1 MNLTAIQLLAPPE
14 KQESSQ
20 RLARLFSF
28 ACRNML
34 GVREAHIGLDR
45 LGLGLAAPGG
55 LAEDI
60 AIVLDSLVNAFLGG
74 KPHLDQF
81 EECNT
86 SLRDGPRGHQ
96 GG

>member
-1 MNLTAIQLLAPPE
+1 MFGSLSVEEMQSPGCLI
-14 KQESSQ
+14 
-20 RLARLFSF
+20 
-28 ACRNML
+28 ACAKNATDPYYNSL
-34 GVREAHIGLDR
+34 GVRKAHIGLDR

-55 LAEDI
+55 LAEDL